1 MAQSDDPSDRRNFL
15 VQVGLAGLG
24 SLAKPDT
31 AAADATAAA
40 AVPAAA
46 TAAGSAASSA

>member
-31 AAADATAAA
+31 AAADATAA
-40 AVPAAA
+40 
-46 TAAGSAASSA
+46 GSAASSA